1 MGDTPAP
8 PAKADDPSASND
20 DDDGA
25 VPPVLY
31 AGWFYK
37 KMHGP
42 NEIPVI
48 GWLLE
53 MLPGAGWSRR
63 YVRLFPGKLEWYKD
77 DTAASL
83 RTPLG
88 YGPLGVLD
96 LERRGFRRII
106 TTAQQ
111 RDDSAPTSHK
121 RSLRLT
127 FSEASELLHRV
138 GMAAHHAEYLFSP
151 DDEAQVHKFEVA
163 CDEAAGCVARWDSA
177 VIEAATA
184 AAKEKRNPLNAALA
198 VVASEYSRFAA
209 TSQRE

>member
-83 RTPLG
+83 RAPSASSPAYRRTNLSSAASISWLHCPQARPAPWKQL
-88 YGPLGVLD
+88 YVASVPGVC
-96 LERRGFRRII
+96 
-106 TTAQQ
+106 
-111 RDDSAPTSHK
+111 
-121 RSLRLT
+121 
-127 FSEASELLHRV
+127 
-138 GMAAHHAEYLFSP
+138 LFS
-151 DDEAQVHKFEVA
+151 H
-163 CDEAAGCVARWDSA
+163 
-177 VIEAATA
+177 
-184 AAKEKRNPLNAALA
+184 
-198 VVASEYSRFAA
+198 
-209 TSQRE
+209 